1 MASASPPLESFYG
14 RTSELG
20 MVKRLIE
27 QRVGAQIGFRGIGG
41 IGKSALLAQIA
52 AEARRLAVTPYIVSI
67 ALDEQ
72 MTPVGFYRKLLDG
85 LRATGRT
92 TRRRALILSE
102 DTLRPCEMRL
112 WRLEQQEI
120 WLKKKVQT
128 ILSAADG
135 GAIGNVI
142 IELHEQHGVETT
154 VLMQDLHK
162 AFVDLVA
169 CQLPETVTVPPGV
182 TGYRPGRLL
191 ILLVDNLER
200 ARPDVLEELRR
211 LRSGSLNERVL
222 LICAGRAEDR
232 PTNSAAPHLL
242 TCDLD
247 RLDEASCR
255 AWLTRS
261 AVTDQALREA
271 ILRLCQ
277 GVPLLLRL
285 CLHEVEQARA
295 QGETLG
301 AADFALPPPQP
312 GGEASLHVVEEF
324 LVERFIER
332 LERGGAQGKQLSRLV
347 RFGCVLPNFAD
358 RDAIRAL
365 QIDGL
370 PDDLDPLIRN
380 LGNRGMMSSEEL
392 HPVVRQGALARLA
405 RREPQRFRDYC
416 RRAAAYYADAG
427 RPVEAL
433 TIRLQAG
440 EVIPDEEFAQ
450 QVAMVARAGD
460 LALARRMVKVVEGFA
475 PQRAELAWTAALA
488 RVDLARTT
496 GRRAAVEEE
505 LVHAVALAG
514 EQPERVAALEERV
527 RALEQEQPLQNPILL
542 LWWLPRQPDS
552 SDVLHRLLEL
562 GEAFGDAYQYAE
574 ATVLLQHS
582 LAMAQRLDDRLG
594 AARALMG
601 LGEALLRQAEG
612 TAAQGYYQQ
621 ALDIYRD
628 IGDRQGEARALMGL
642 GKALL
647 RQADA
652 TAVQGYCQQVLYI
665 GDWQGE
671 ARVLLGLGDALLLQ
685 SAGKAAQGYYQQ
697 ALDIYRAVGDRQG
710 EADAL
715 MGLGDALWLQ
725 SELLAAQGYYQQA
738 LDCYRA
744 IGARGG
750 EAHALKYLGD
760 ALGMQGKVQAAQE
773 YFQQALNLARAI
785 GDRRNEADAL
795 LGLGE
800 ALRLQGKVQAAQGYY
815 QQALDRYRAIGVR
828 CREEGRVF
836 LGLGEVLRL
845 QGDRQRAVE
854 CLEEAL
860 AIGRRIQNRAVQ
872 FNALETLIALA
883 EEAGDHRSAG
893 DYRLEYQR
901 LLVEKR

>member
-1 MASASPPLESFYG
+1 MVSTALPPGSFYG
-14 RTSELG
+14 RSAELG
-20 MVKRLIE
+20 TVKRLIE

-41 IGKSALLAQIA
+41 IGKSTLLAQIA

-85 LRATGRT
+85 LRATGKT
-92 TRRRALILSE
+92 TRRRALVLGE

-112 WRLEQQEI
+112 RRLEQQEI

-128 ILSAADG
+128 ILHAANG
-135 GAIGNVI
+135 GAIGNVV

-154 VLMQDLHK
+154 VLMHDLHK

-169 CQLPETVTVPPGV
+169 CHLPETVTVPPGV

-200 ARPDVLEELRR
+200 AHPDVLEELRR

-247 RLDEASCR
+247 RLDDASCH

-301 AADFALPPPQP
+301 AADFALPPQS

-332 LERGGAQGKQLSRLV
+332 LERGGTQGKQLSRLV
-347 RFGCVLPNFAD
+347 RFGCVLPDFAD

-365 QIDGL
+365 QIDWL
-370 PDDLDPLIRN
+370 PDDLDPLIRA
-380 LGNRGMMSSEEL
+380 LGERGMLSGAEV
-392 HPVVRQGALARLA
+392 HPVIRQAALTRLA
-405 RREPQRFRDYC
+405 QREPQRFRDSC
-416 RRAAAYYADAG
+416 ERAVAYYTGKG
-427 RPVEAL
+427 RLVEAL
-433 TIRLQAG
+433 TIRLRAG
-440 EVIPDEEFAQ
+440 EAIADEEFAQ
-450 QVAMVARAGD
+450 QVATMARAGD
-460 LALARRMVKVVEGFA
+460 VALARRLVAEVERFA

-488 RVDLARTT
+488 RVDLARAT
-496 GRRAAVEEE
+496 GRREAVEKE
-505 LVHAVALAG
+505 LVHAVVLAG
-514 EQPERVAALEERV
+514 EQPKRVAALEERV

-542 LWWLPRQPDS
+542 RWWLPRQPDS
-552 SDVLHRLLEL
+552 PDVLQRLLDL
-562 GEAFGDAYQYAE
+562 GEAFLGAYQYAA
-574 ATVLLQHS
+574 ATVLLQRS

-601 LGEALLRQAEG
+601 LGEALLRQAEETAAQG
-612 TAAQGYYQQ
+612 YYQQALDIYRDVGDRQGAARALLGLGKALRLQGEEQAAQGYYQQ

-628 IGDRQGEARALMGL
+628 IGDQRGA
-642 GKALL
+642 
-647 RQADA
+647 
-652 TAVQGYCQQVLYI
+652 
-665 GDWQGE
+665 
-671 ARVLLGLGDALLLQ
+671 
-685 SAGKAAQGYYQQ
+685 
-697 ALDIYRAVGDRQG
+697 
-710 EADAL
+710 ADAL
-715 MGLGDALWLQ
+715 WGLG
-725 SELLAAQGYYQQA
+725 AAQ
-738 LDCYRA
+738 L
-744 IGARGG
+744 
-750 EAHALKYLGD
+750 
-760 ALGMQGKVQAAQE
+760 
-773 YFQQALNLARAI
+773 
-785 GDRRNEADAL
+785 
-795 LGLGE
+795 
-800 ALRLQGKVQAAQGYY
+800 
-815 QQALDRYRAIGVR
+815 
-828 CREEGRVF
+828 
-836 LGLGEVLRL
+836 L
-845 QGDRQRAVE
+845 QGDRQQAEE
-854 CLEEAL
+854 CLKEAL
-860 AIGRRIQNRAVQ
+860 AIGRQIQYRAAQ
-872 FNALETLIALA
+872 FNALRTLIALA
-883 EEAGDHRSAG
+883 EEAGDHRSAA